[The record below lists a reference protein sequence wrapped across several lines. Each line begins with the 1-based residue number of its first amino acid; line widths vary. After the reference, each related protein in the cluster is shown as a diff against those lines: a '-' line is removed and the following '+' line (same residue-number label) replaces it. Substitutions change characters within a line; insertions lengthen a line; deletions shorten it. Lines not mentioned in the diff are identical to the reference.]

1 MTFFLDIFLTSNII
15 DLDLFEKLK
24 IKIFSMYFINIL
36 LKDSH
41 VILHVQLT
49 KIKSATQCSSN

>member
-41 VILHVQLT
+41 VILHVKLT
-49 KIKSATQCSSN
+49 IKSATHCSSD

>member
-41 VILHVQLT
+41 VILHVKLT
-49 KIKSATQCSSN
+49 IKSATHCSSN

>member
-24 IKIFSMYFINIL
+24 IKIFSMYFINIM

-41 VILHVQLT
+41 VILHVKLT
-49 KIKSATQCSSN
+49 IKSATHCSSN

>member
-24 IKIFSMYFINIL
+24 IKIFSMYFVNIL

-41 VILHVQLT
+41 VILHVKLT
-49 KIKSATQCSSN
+49 TIKSATHCTSN

>member
-1 MTFFLDIFLTSNII
+1 MTFFQDIFLTSNII

-41 VILHVQLT
+41 VILHVKLT
-49 KIKSATQCSSN
+49 IKSATHCSSN